1 MTTLGKNKNFE
12 SFFTIKGFALLLG
25 FFTIAFWSYTF
36 SFEFLNF
43 DDNTFITQNKVIADT
58 NTPISELLQYKLGQR
73 DYFPVSFIFWRVLN
87 EIFGFNAFVFHL
99 SNVIL
104 HAANV
109 VLVFFFCI
117 RIFGTIALTDKRKK
131 WLASLVALAF
141 SIHPLHVESVAW
153 VIDLKDMLFTF
164 FYLSGM
170 LLYFKWLTSHKKSF
184 YWLSLLSGTL
194 SIFSKSMG
202 ITFIGA
208 LLLIDLLNKPQ
219 SRISKLKHYLP
230 FLIIT
235 AAGFWLFG
243 MLGNPFGLFEETLA
257 PKQAANPFY
266 PSTIDQFPQIIKVLF
281 IAAFRVFFWIKQF
294 VLATSQTVFYPRTF
308 LLNQYKNLLPL
319 LPFLGII
326 VLSALVW
333 FQRKNKIALAGAS
346 FFLISISPALIQ
358 TDYTLATFVPD
369 RYMYL
374 PILGLL
380 LLLVS
385 FLNKLKVKAAFSV
398 AVVIL
403 LIWGSISVH
412 YMPVWKNS
420 EKLYNQ
426 ALKIDENNVE
436 PRLNRASYYLANE
449 QDEKGLA
456 DLQILIDRYP
466 KLEKP
471 YYNRAVYY
479 FLKKDYEKAIP
490 DLDKVL
496 SIDTLHFEGLVNRG
510 IAHLRLKQLYEAH
523 SDFSKAYD
531 IDSNH
536 FVLNKNI
543 ASMYNKAENHNTAL
557 IFAQKALETNP
568 DDTDLLRIKGV
579 ALYFGLQFNQ
589 AIETFDRVI
598 ALKDEYDEV
607 WYFRSKSLYETGQF
621 EEAKKSV
628 DKAIEKGYEAEL
640 LYLDILGKKLEKTK

>member
-1 MTTLGKNKNFE
+1 MATFGKHKNVESIFTT
-12 SFFTIKGFALLLG
+12 KGIALLLG

-87 EIFGFNAFVFHL
+87 ELFGFNAIVFHM
-99 SNVIL
+99 SNVL
-104 HAANV
+104 FHAANV
-109 VLVFFFCI
+109 VLVFFLCI
-117 RIFGTIALTDKRKK
+117 RIFETTAISNKRKK
-131 WLASLVALAF
+131 WLASFVALAF

-153 VIDLKDMLFTF
+153 VIDLKDMLFSF

-170 LLYFKWLTSHKKSF
+170 LFYFQWLTSHKKKF

-202 ITFIGA
+202 ITFIA
-208 LLLIDLLNKPQ
+208 AILLIDLLNKQ
-219 SRISKLKHYLP
+219 QTRISKVRYYLP
-230 FLIIT
+230 LIIVT

-243 MLGNPFGLFEETLA
+243 MLGNPFGLLEETLA
-257 PKQAANPFY
+257 PIHAANPYY
-266 PSTIDQFPQIIKVLF
+266 PSTIDHFPKLIKVLCV
-281 IAAFRVFFWIKQF
+281 AAFRVFFWLKQF
-294 VLATSQTVFYPRTF
+294 VLATSQTVFYPRTL

-326 VLSALVW
+326 TFSVLIWV
-333 FQRKNKIALAGAS
+333 QRKNKIALFGTS

-380 LLLVS
+380 LLVVS
-385 FLNKLKVKAAFSV
+385 FLNKLKAKAAVSL
-398 AVVIL
+398 ATVIL
-403 LIWGSISVH
+403 LIWGSISVN

-436 PRLNRASYYLANE
+436 PRLNRASYYLANK

-456 DLQILIDRYP
+456 DLQILINRYP
-466 KLEKP
+466 RLEKP
-471 YYNRAVYY
+471 YYNRAIYY
-479 FLKKDYEKAIP
+479 FLKKEYKKAIP

-536 FVLNKNI
+536 FALNKNI
-543 ASMYNKAENHNTAL
+543 ASMYNQAENHNTAL
-557 IFAQKALETNP
+557 LFAQKALETNP

-579 ALYFGLQFNQ
+579 ALYFGLQFNE

-607 WYFRSKSLYETGQF
+607 WYFKSKSLFETGLF
-621 EEAKKSV
+621 EEAQQSL
-628 DKAIEKGYEAEL
+628 DKAIEKGYPAEET
-640 LYLDILGKKLEKTK
+640 YLKKLEERL